1 MVKSVHTVAITGAS
15 GYIGKHLVAQL
26 RQLGD
31 VRIKVLSRS
40 THRSPDQMEY
50 GAGVEVTVGDL
61 HMPATLQGFLEPDC
75 TVVHLAYLQSGGE
88 AENLRATGTLL
99 DACRSSGVRRLI
111 HCSTAAVV
119 GRTPDDTVTED
130 TPCKPYSEYG
140 VTKYKIEQAILHA
153 SASACGFD
161 VVILRPTS
169 VFGPEGGSLKKLVA
183 DLIARKN
190 FRNYLKS
197 SLFGKRRMNL
207 VHVANVVAA
216 IIFTINHEKPFD
228 GALFIVSEDD
238 NPKNNFSDVEQF
250 LVRQLGVD
258 VHRFAP
264 IPFPLELLSLIL
276 KVLGRNNVNPR
287 CNYDPSKLLHLGFER
302 PTDFEVSLKNYSDW
316 YQSADNPIQQRQT

>member
-1 MVKSVHTVAITGAS
+1 MVKFVHTVAITGAS

-40 THRSPDQMEY
+40 NRRLTDQIEC

-61 HMPATLQGFLEPDC
+61 HLPASLQGFLEPDC

-88 AENLRATGTLL
+88 AENLRATATLVE
-99 DACRSSGVRRLI
+99 ACKSAGVRRLV

-119 GRTPDDTVTED
+119 GRTSDDTVTEE

-140 VTKYKIEQAILHA
+140 VTKLKIEQAILEA
-153 SASACGFD
+153 SDSGFD

-197 SLFGKRRMNL
+197 CLFGKRRMNL
-207 VHVANVVAA
+207 VHVDNVVAA
-216 IIFTINHEKPFD
+216 IIFTIRHEKPFQ
-228 GALFIVSEDD
+228 GSLFIVSEDD
-238 NPKNNFSDVEQF
+238 NPKNNFADVEQF
-250 LVRQLGVD
+250 LVQKLNVTGYRL
-258 VHRFAP
+258 AP
-264 IPFPLELLSLIL
+264 VPLPLELLAFLL

-287 CNYDPSKLLHLGFER
+287 CNYDPRKLLELGLQR
-302 PTDFEVSLKNYSDW
+302 PTEFEDGLKDYLDW
-316 YQSADNPIQQRQT
+316 YQSAYSYGHSKRH

>member
-1 MVKSVHTVAITGAS
+1 MVKFVHTVAITGAS

-40 THRSPDQMEY
+40 NRRLTDQIGY

-61 HMPATLQGFLEPDC
+61 HLPASLHGFLEPDC

-88 AENLRATGTLL
+88 AENLRATATLVE
-99 DACRSSGVRRLI
+99 ACKSAGVRRLI

-119 GRTPDDTVTED
+119 GRTSDDTVTED

-140 VTKYKIEQAILHA
+140 ITKLKIEQAILE
-153 SASACGFD
+153 ACESGFD

-197 SLFGKRRMNL
+197 CLFGKRRMNL
-207 VHVANVVAA
+207 VHVDNVVAA
-216 IIFTINHEKPFD
+216 IIFTIRYKTSFG
-228 GALFIVSEDD
+228 GAIFIVSEDD
-238 NPKNNFSDVEQF
+238 NPKNNFAHVEQF
-250 LVRQLGVD
+250 LIRKLNAEVYQL
-258 VHRFAP
+258 AP
-264 IPFPLELLSLIL
+264 VSLPLELLALLL
-276 KVLGRNNVNPR
+276 KVLGRNNLNPR
-287 CNYDPSKLLHLGFER
+287 CNYDPRKLLELGFQR
-302 PTDFEVSLKNYSDW
+302 PADFEIGLENYADW
-316 YQSADNPIQQRQT
+316 YLSANNTTKQDVN

>member
-1 MVKSVHTVAITGAS
+1 MVKFVHTVAITGAS

-40 THRSPDQMEY
+40 SRRVGDQTKY

-61 HMPATLQGFLEPDC
+61 HLPASLQGFLEPDC

-88 AENLRATGTLL
+88 ADNLRATATLVE
-99 DACRSSGVRRLI
+99 ACRSVGVRRLI

-119 GRTPDDTVTED
+119 GRTSDDTVTEE

-140 VTKYKIEQAILHA
+140 VTKLKIEQAILQA
-153 SASACGFD
+153 SDGAFD
-161 VVILRPTS
+161 IVVLRPTS

-197 SLFGKRRMNL
+197 CLFARRRMNL
-207 VHVANVVAA
+207 VHVDNVVAS
-216 IIFTINHEKPFD
+216 IVFTIRHEQPFG
-228 GALFIVSEDD
+228 GAIFIVSEDD
-238 NPKNNFSDVEQF
+238 NPKNNFAFVEQF
-250 LVRQLGVD
+250 LMRKLSVSGYQL
-258 VHRFAP
+258 AP
-264 IPFPLELLSLIL
+264 VFLPLELLALLL
-276 KVLGRNNVNPR
+276 KVLGRNNLNPR
-287 CNYDPSKLLHLGFER
+287 CNYDPRKLLELGFTR
-302 PTDFEVSLKNYSDW
+302 PANFETGLEDYAAW
-316 YQSADNPIQQRQT
+316 YLSASNST